1 MLAKILEP
9 STESSSFEFAQRG
22 AEVSQ
27 FLKMQTGNTG
37 IHFPLLSGIFLY
49 ELQSSPSLQI
59 ASFQKQRYK

>member
-37 IHFPLLSGIFLY
+37 IHFPLLSGIFSVRALIKP
-49 ELQSSPSLQI
+49 LTPNC
-59 ASFQKQRYK
+59 